1 MIFVINY
8 RYISFKLPNYRSE
21 KLLITENEKPVFF
34 AFFLA
39 YRGTYNQGKMLTQ
52 KEYYWIYVYNV
63 KEWCKFL
70 LKYLHKVI
78 VWHS

>member
-52 KEYYWIYVYNV
+52 KRVLLNLCIQ
-63 KEWCKFL
+63 CKRMVQVFT
-70 LKYLHKVI
+70 
-78 VWHS
+78 